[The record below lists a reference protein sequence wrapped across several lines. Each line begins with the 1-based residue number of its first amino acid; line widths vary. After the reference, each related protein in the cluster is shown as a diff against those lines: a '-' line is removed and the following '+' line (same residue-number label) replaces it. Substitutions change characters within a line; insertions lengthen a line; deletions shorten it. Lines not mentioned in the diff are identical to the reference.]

1 MCIAGSAGL
10 LRPNI
15 ATTQTSTVA
24 AHFPIPTELL
34 PIAAGRVTFIR
45 MVTPH
50 GNIHLLSQ
58 TFWIGKRLKGQ
69 YVKAVLDTAHG
80 YLTVY
85 VQGRIFKRWPYRFL
99 TK

>member
-1 MCIAGSAGL
+1 
-10 LRPNI
+10 
-15 ATTQTSTVA
+15 
-24 AHFPIPTELL
+24 
-34 PIAAGRVTFIR
+34 

-85 VQGRIFKRWPYRFL
+85 VQGRIVKRWPYRFL

>member
-1 MCIAGSAGL
+1 MPC
-10 LRPNI
+10 
-15 ATTQTSTVA
+15 A
-24 AHFPIPTELL
+24 ASSNVNVIKCDDPFS
-34 PIAAGRVTFIR
+34 IAAGRVTFIR
-45 MVTPH
+45 LVTPH

-58 TFWIGKRLKGQ
+58 SFWIGKRLKGQ
-69 YVKAVLDTAHG
+69 YVKAVLDTARD